1 MNKNKVIFSQLLV
14 CDTDHLILP
23 ADAHNSLSSPE
34 RLRLAQI
41 ANAQQAKLFLLGR
54 YLVRQLLA
62 PALQLCPP
70 TIPIGINHK
79 GKPSLLMPNSIATDW
94 HFNISHTGSLLAL
107 AIGNQAP
114 LGVDLESR
122 QLSSTQILRLAKR
135 YFSAEEQVWL
145 AQHPEPAH
153 FLRLW
158 TLKEAVLKA
167 HGSGIANN
175 LSAVHWQPDQAH
187 ALFGEQR
194 YQLQHFLLREQP
206 LATDVLQ
213 AGVLQAKVNS
223 SSRLTLAIQG
233 EQTAPL
239 EILSLTDLG
248 LALEISGPQPNLY
261 VSQ

>member
-1 MNKNKVIFSQLLV
+1 MNKNKVIFNQLLV
-14 CDTDHLILP
+14 CDADHLMLP
-23 ADAHNSLSSPE
+23 ADAYGSLSGSE

-62 PALQLCPP
+62 SAMQLTPQQ
-70 TIPIGINHK
+70 IPIAINHK

-94 HFNISHTGSLLAL
+94 YFNISHTGSLLAL

-122 QLSSTQILRLAKR
+122 LLSSAQIQRLAKR
-135 YFSAEEQVWL
+135 YFNEKEQVWL
-145 AQHPEPAH
+145 AQHPDPAH

-175 LSAVHWQPDQAH
+175 LNAVHWLPYQAH

-194 YQLQHFLLREQP
+194 YQLQHFLLSHSPIAQDKEP
-206 LATDVLQ
+206 
-213 AGVLQAKVNS
+213 
-223 SSRLTLAIQG
+223 SRLTLAIQT
-233 EQTAPL
+233 EHAAPL
-239 EILSLTDLG
+239 TLLKVADLG
-248 LALEISGPQPNLY
+248 LMLEINGPQPNLY